1 MNSELELLKNL
12 KKFFS
17 FDQFRNGQLK
27 AIQTILKD
35 KDCLCIL
42 PTGAGKS
49 LIYQYVAITPKPGIV
64 LVISPLLSLMK
75 DQVDSLNK
83 FGIDSMY
90 CNSSQ
95 DELEQIT
102 ALSKAVQGKIKI
114 LYVSPEKALSQYF
127 LTMLKKM
134 DLKLIAIDEAHCIS
148 QWGHDFRPEY
158 SGLYKIRELFPS
170 KKIPIV
176 ALTATATKK
185 VMEDISNSLNL
196 IHPEIVTNTFK
207 RENLEFS
214 VEYFESDNDKNEKLK
229 ELIDSVSNGRI
240 IIYCSTRKKVDEVN
254 DFLKTNAYKVNKY
267 HAGQKDTVRIKTHNS
282 YSLGKNRI
290 LVATNAFGMG
300 VDFPDVRMVIHY
312 QVPASI
318 EAYYQEAGRAGR
330 DGNPSKCTLFYKNSD
345 FNIRRYLASN
355 SKDIEDKSVL
365 LEQIKRYS
373 LSNECRQ
380 VLLCRYFDEQINKC
394 SKCDN
399 CLSSNSNKKLENV
412 LQLESKKIKIKEEK
426 SKHEF
431 TDNENLIII
440 DSLRDN
446 PAKFGKKI
454 LIGLLKGSKASE
466 ILRRKLDKDKNY
478 GLLAKI
484 TDLAIQKK
492 IESMIDQGDIK
503 ITSGKYTKLYYK
515 LYPPIPRKKNK
526 KTDNDSPNLL
536 RELKN
541 FRDREAR
548 NLKWKKYMVLQ
559 NNVLLRISKEKPKS
573 LAELIQIKG
582 MGNEKVKKFGDKI
595 LEILKRNV

>member
-1 MNSELELLKNL
+1 LSSELELLKNL
-12 KKFFS
+12 KKYFS
-17 FDQFRNGQLK
+17 FDQFRKGQLK
-27 AIQTILKD
+27 AIQSLLNE

-49 LIYQYVAITPKPGIV
+49 LIYQYIAITSKPGIV

-95 DELEQIT
+95 DELEQMS

-158 SGLYKIRELFPS
+158 SSLYKIRNLFPN

-185 VMEDISNSLNL
+185 VKEDISNSLSL
-196 IHPEIVTNTFK
+196 IHPEVVTNSFE
-207 RENLEFS
+207 RENLVFS
-214 VEYFESDNDKNEKLK
+214 VEYFESDTDKNEKLR
-229 ELIDSVSNGRI
+229 ELIDSVPTGRI

-300 VDFPDVRMVIHY
+300 VDFPDVRIVIHY

-318 EAYYQEAGRAGR
+318 ESYYQEAGRAGR
-330 DGNPSKCTLFYKNSD
+330 DGNPSKCILFYKNSD
-345 FNIRRYLASN
+345 FNIRRYLSSN
-355 SKDIEDKSVL
+355 SKDVEDKSVL
-365 LEQIKRYS
+365 LEQIKKYS

-380 VLLCRYFDEQINKC
+380 ILLCRYFDEEINNC
-394 SKCDN
+394 GNCDN
-399 CLSSNSNKKLENV
+399 CLSSNSNKKLEKV
-412 LQLESKKIKIKEEK
+412 LQAESKKNKIKEEK

-431 TDNENLIII
+431 TENETLIII
-440 DSLRDN
+440 NSLKDN

-478 GLLAKI
+478 GSLAKI
-484 TDLAIQKK
+484 PDLSIQKK
-492 IESMIDQGDIK
+492 IEVMIDQGDIK
-503 ITSGKYTKLYYK
+503 ITSGKYTKLYSK
-515 LYPPIPRKKNK
+515 LYPPIPRKKTK
-526 KTDNDSPNLL
+526 KNDNNSPNLL
-536 RELKN
+536 RDLKN

-559 NNVLLRISKEKPKS
+559 NNVLLRISKENPKN
-573 LAELIQIKG
+573 LTDLIQIKG

-595 LEILKRNV
+595 LEILKRNG

>member
-1 MNSELELLKNL
+1 LSSELELLKNL
-12 KKFFS
+12 KKYFS

-27 AIQTILKD
+27 AIQSLLNE

-49 LIYQYVAITPKPGIV
+49 LIYQYIAITSKPGIV

-95 DELEQIT
+95 DELEQMS

-127 LTMLKKM
+127 LTLLKKM

-158 SGLYKIRELFPS
+158 SSLYKIRNLFPN

-185 VMEDISNSLNL
+185 VKEDISNSLSL
-196 IHPEIVTNTFK
+196 IHPEVVTNSFE
-207 RENLEFS
+207 RENLVFS
-214 VEYFESDNDKNEKLK
+214 VEYFESDTDKNEKLR
-229 ELIDSVSNGRI
+229 ELIDSVPTGRI

-300 VDFPDVRMVIHY
+300 VDFPDVRIVIHY

-318 EAYYQEAGRAGR
+318 ESYYQEAGRAGR
-330 DGNPSKCTLFYKNSD
+330 DGNPSKCILFYKNSD
-345 FNIRRYLASN
+345 FNIRRYLSSN

-365 LEQIKRYS
+365 LEQIKKYS

-380 VLLCRYFDEQINKC
+380 ILLCRYFDEEINNC
-394 SKCDN
+394 GNCDN
-399 CLSSNSNKKLENV
+399 CLSSNSNKKLEKV
-412 LQLESKKIKIKEEK
+412 LQAESKKNKIKEEK

-431 TDNENLIII
+431 TENETLIII
-440 DSLRDN
+440 NSLKDN

-478 GLLAKI
+478 GSLAKI
-484 TDLAIQKK
+484 PDLSIQKK
-492 IESMIDQGDIK
+492 IEVMIDQGDIK
-503 ITSGKYTKLYYK
+503 ITSGKYTKLYSK
-515 LYPPIPRKKNK
+515 LYPPIPRKKTK
-526 KTDNDSPNLL
+526 KNDNNSPNLL
-536 RELKN
+536 RDLKN

-559 NNVLLRISKEKPKS
+559 NNVLLRISKENPKN
-573 LAELIQIKG
+573 LTDLIQIKG

-595 LEILKRNV
+595 LEILKRNG

>member
-1 MNSELELLKNL
+1 LSSELELLKNL
-12 KKFFS
+12 KKYFS

-27 AIQTILKD
+27 AIQSLLNE

-49 LIYQYVAITPKPGIV
+49 LIYQYIAITSKPGIV

-95 DELEQIT
+95 DELEQMS

-158 SGLYKIRELFPS
+158 SSLYKIRNLFPN

-185 VMEDISNSLNL
+185 VKEDISNSLSL
-196 IHPEIVTNTFK
+196 VHPEVVTNSFE
-207 RENLEFS
+207 RENLVFS
-214 VEYFESDNDKNEKLK
+214 VEYFESDTDKNEKLR
-229 ELIDSVSNGRI
+229 ELIDSVPTGRI

-267 HAGQKDTVRIKTHNS
+267 HAGQKDTVRTKTHNS

-300 VDFPDVRMVIHY
+300 VDFPDVRIVIHY

-318 EAYYQEAGRAGR
+318 ESYYQEAGRAGR
-330 DGNPSKCTLFYKNSD
+330 DGNPSKCILFYKNSD
-345 FNIRRYLASN
+345 FNIRRYLSSN

-365 LEQIKRYS
+365 LEQIKKYS

-380 VLLCRYFDEQINKC
+380 ILLCRYFDEEINNC
-394 SKCDN
+394 GNCDN
-399 CLSSNSNKKLENV
+399 CLSSNSNKKLEKV
-412 LQLESKKIKIKEEK
+412 LQAESKKNKIKEEK

-431 TDNENLIII
+431 TENETLIII
-440 DSLRDN
+440 NSLKDN

-478 GLLAKI
+478 GSLAKI
-484 TDLAIQKK
+484 PDLSIQKK
-492 IESMIDQGDIK
+492 IEVMIDQGDIK
-503 ITSGKYTKLYYK
+503 ITSGKYTKLYSK
-515 LYPPIPRKKNK
+515 LYPPIPRKKTK
-526 KTDNDSPNLL
+526 KNDNNSPNLL
-536 RELKN
+536 RDLKN

-559 NNVLLRISKEKPKS
+559 NNVLLRISKENPKN
-573 LAELIQIKG
+573 LTDLIQIKG

-595 LEILKRNV
+595 LEILKRNG

>member
-1 MNSELELLKNL
+1 MSSELELLKNL
-12 KKFFS
+12 KKYFS
-17 FDQFRNGQLK
+17 FDQFRKGQLK
-27 AIQTILKD
+27 AIQSLLNE

-49 LIYQYVAITPKPGIV
+49 LIYQYIAITSKPGIV

-95 DELEQIT
+95 DELEQMS

-158 SGLYKIRELFPS
+158 SSLYKIRNLFPN

-185 VMEDISNSLNL
+185 VKEDISNSLSL
-196 IHPEIVTNTFK
+196 IHPEVVTNSFE
-207 RENLEFS
+207 RENLVFS
-214 VEYFESDNDKNEKLK
+214 VEYFESDTDKNEKLR
-229 ELIDSVSNGRI
+229 ELIDSVPTGRI

-300 VDFPDVRMVIHY
+300 VDFPDVRIVIHY

-318 EAYYQEAGRAGR
+318 ESYYQEAGRAGR
-330 DGNPSKCTLFYKNSD
+330 DGNPSKCILFYKNSD
-345 FNIRRYLASN
+345 FNIRRYLSSN
-355 SKDIEDKSVL
+355 SKDVEDKSVL
-365 LEQIKRYS
+365 LEQIKKYS

-380 VLLCRYFDEQINKC
+380 ILLCRYFDEEINNC
-394 SKCDN
+394 GNCDN
-399 CLSSNSNKKLENV
+399 CLSSNSNKKLEKV
-412 LQLESKKIKIKEEK
+412 LQAESKKNKIKEEK

-431 TDNENLIII
+431 TENETLIII
-440 DSLRDN
+440 NSLKDN

-478 GLLAKI
+478 GSLAKI
-484 TDLAIQKK
+484 PDLSIQKK
-492 IESMIDQGDIK
+492 IEVMIDQGDIK
-503 ITSGKYTKLYYK
+503 ITSGKYTKLYSK
-515 LYPPIPRKKNK
+515 LYPPIPRKKTK
-526 KTDNDSPNLL
+526 KNDNNSPNLL
-536 RELKN
+536 RDLKN

-559 NNVLLRISKEKPKS
+559 NNVLLRISKENPKN
-573 LAELIQIKG
+573 LTDLIQIKG

-595 LEILKRNV
+595 LEILKRNG

>member
-12 KKFFS
+12 KKYFS

-27 AIQTILKD
+27 AIQSILSE

-49 LIYQYVAITPKPGIV
+49 LIYQYISITSKPGIV

-83 FGIDSMY
+83 FGIESMY

-95 DELEQIT
+95 DELEQMS

-127 LTMLKKM
+127 YTMLKKM

-158 SGLYKIRELFPS
+158 SGLYKIRELFPN

-176 ALTATATKK
+176 ALTATATKRVK
-185 VMEDISNSLNL
+185 EDISNSLNL
-196 IHPEIVTNTFK
+196 NYPEIITNSFE

-214 VEYFESDNDKNEKLK
+214 VEYFESDTDKNEKLI
-229 ELIDSVSNGRI
+229 ELIDSVLTGRI

-254 DFLKTNAYKVNKY
+254 DFLKANAYKAVKY

-300 VDFPDVRMVIHY
+300 VDYPDVRIVIHY

-318 EAYYQEAGRAGR
+318 ESYYQEAGRAGR
-330 DGNPSKCTLFYKNSD
+330 DGNPSKCILFYKNSD
-345 FNIRRYLASN
+345 FNIRRYLSSN

-365 LEQIKRYS
+365 LEQIKNYS

-380 VLLCRYFDEQINKC
+380 ILLCRYFDEEIDKC
-394 SKCDN
+394 GKCDN
-399 CLSSNSNKKLENV
+399 CLSLNSNKKLEKV
-412 LQLESKKIKIKEEK
+412 LQLESKKIKLKEEK

-431 TDNENLIII
+431 TDNEISIII
-440 DSLRDN
+440 TSLKDN

-478 GLLAKI
+478 GSLAKI
-484 TDLAIQKK
+484 PDLSIQKK
-492 IESMIDQGDIK
+492 IESMIEQGEIK
-503 ITSGKYTKLYYK
+503 VTSGKYTKLYSK
-515 LYPPIPRKKNK
+515 LYPPIPRKKSKN
-526 KTDNDSPNLL
+526 TDNISPNIL
-536 RELKN
+536 RDLKN

-548 NLKWKKYMVLQ
+548 KLKWKKYMVLQ
-559 NNVLLRISKEKPKS
+559 NNVLLRISKEKPKNLS
-573 LAELIQIKG
+573 ELIQIKG
-582 MGNEKVKKFGDKI
+582 MGNEKVKKFGEKI
-595 LEILKRNV
+595 LEILKQND

>member
-1 MNSELELLKNL
+1 LSSELELLKNL
-12 KKFFS
+12 KKYFS

-27 AIQTILKD
+27 AIQSLLNE

-49 LIYQYVAITPKPGIV
+49 LIYQYIAITSKPGIV

-95 DELEQIT
+95 DELEQMS

-114 LYVSPEKALSQYF
+114 LYVSPEKALTQYF
-127 LTMLKKM
+127 LTLLKKM

-158 SGLYKIRELFPS
+158 SSLYKIRNLFPN

-185 VMEDISNSLNL
+185 VKEDISNSLNL
-196 IHPEIVTNTFK
+196 IHPQVVTNSFE
-207 RENLEFS
+207 RENLVFS
-214 VEYFESDNDKNEKLK
+214 VEYFESDTDKNEKLR
-229 ELIDSVSNGRI
+229 ELIDSVPTGRI

-300 VDFPDVRMVIHY
+300 VDFPDVRIVIHY

-318 EAYYQEAGRAGR
+318 ESYYQEAGRAGR
-330 DGNPSKCTLFYKNSD
+330 DGIPSKCILFYKNSD
-345 FNIRRYLASN
+345 FNIRRYLSSN

-365 LEQIKRYS
+365 LEQIKKYS

-380 VLLCRYFDEQINKC
+380 ILLCRYFDEEINNC
-394 SKCDN
+394 GNCDN
-399 CLSSNSNKKLENV
+399 CLSSNSNKKLEKV
-412 LQLESKKIKIKEEK
+412 LQAESKKNKIKEEK

-431 TDNENLIII
+431 TENETLIII
-440 DSLRDN
+440 NSLKDN

-478 GLLAKI
+478 GSLAKI
-484 TDLAIQKK
+484 PDLSIQKK
-492 IESMIDQGDIK
+492 IEVMIDQGDIK
-503 ITSGKYTKLYYK
+503 ITSGKYTKLYSK
-515 LYPPIPRKKNK
+515 LYPPIPRKKTK
-526 KTDNDSPNLL
+526 KNDNNSPNLL
-536 RELKN
+536 RDLKN

-559 NNVLLRISKEKPKS
+559 NNVLLRISKENPKN
-573 LAELIQIKG
+573 LTDLIQIKG

-595 LEILKRNV
+595 LEILKRNG